1 MTDKNDSE
9 PKQKTKPQGT
19 DEHGEPYAP
28 IEIPVPE
35 KKDVLRILK
44 KSAQP
49 ISEDEATDD

>member
-9 PKQKTKPQGT
+9 PKQKTKPQGK
-19 DEHGEPYAP
+19 DKHGEPYTP
-28 IEIPVPE
+28 IEIPVPK

-49 ISEDEATDD
+49 VEDES

>member
-9 PKQKTKPQGT
+9 PKQKTQPQGT
-19 DEHGEPYAP
+19 DKAGVPHAP
-28 IEIPVPE
+28 IEIPVPK

-49 ISEDEATDD
+49 EKDEMDE

>member
-9 PKQKTKPQGT
+9 PKQKTQPRGT
-19 DEHGEPYAP
+19 DKTGVPHKP
-28 IEIPVPE
+28 IEIPVPK

-49 ISEDEATDD
+49 TKDSD